1 MHEWLSG
8 GASPCQ
14 GEGRGFESRLV
25 LFFFAKNNENCKEID
40 RECNDVLAH
49 EKHSRSIS
57 YRTQGELTVRS
68 REGPLE
74 GTSASD
80 MERSGMEVD
89 TAHGPRR
96 RDL

>member
-1 MHEWLSG
+1 MCLHMRNIPG
-8 GASPCQ
+8 
-14 GEGRGFESRLV
+14 
-25 LFFFAKNNENCKEID
+25 LF
-40 RECNDVLAH
+40 L
-49 EKHSRSIS
+49 